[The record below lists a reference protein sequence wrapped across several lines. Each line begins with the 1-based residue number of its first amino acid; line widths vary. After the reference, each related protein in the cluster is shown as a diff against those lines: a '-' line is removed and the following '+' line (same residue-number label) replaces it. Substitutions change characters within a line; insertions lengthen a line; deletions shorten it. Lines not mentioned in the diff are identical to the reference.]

1 MVIRTM
7 LVAVLVTGSGKGE
20 IMLSMARCAMLMVM
34 VEARLQT
41 LPFSD
46 HETQTIQP
54 TPAQSKYLNFRHSC
68 AQLAGRFWASR
79 RHSTRKKRLPCPHL

>member
-34 VEARLQT
+34 VEASRHCPSPTMKLK
-41 LPFSD
+41 PF
-46 HETQTIQP
+46 
-54 TPAQSKYLNFRHSC
+54 N
-68 AQLAGRFWASR
+68 
-79 RHSTRKKRLPCPHL
+79 PHLLRAII